1 MKNDDIVKKVRETR
15 KMRGLTQADI
25 AQVLDKTS
33 STVSDIERGKIQIS
47 ASDLYKISILL
58 NKPIEYFYGDE
69 FNDETQELVFLIR
82 SQSTEYQEKI
92 FQQVK
97 LFLSL
102 NAFQKMVNDS
112 KQELSEKEMVEVIKY
127 VFQYA
132 NDIEKIH
139 NQITEIKNKFR
150 EIFKS
155 QGIKENDIL
164 MEQ

>member
-1 MKNDDIVKKVRETR
+1 MKNEEIVIKVRETR

-47 ASDLYKISILL
+47 ATDLYKISILL

-69 FNDETQELVFLIR
+69 FNDETQELIFLIR
-82 SQSTEYQEKI
+82 SQPKEYQEKI

-97 LFLSL
+97 MFLSL
-102 NAFQKMVNDS
+102 NAFQKMVNDPN
-112 KQELSEKEMVEVIKY
+112 QELSEKEMVDVIQY

-132 NDIEKIH
+132 DDIEKIH
-139 NQITEIKNKFR
+139 IQMTEIKENLR

-155 QGIKENDIL
+155 QGIDEKNL
-164 MEQ
+164 LQK